1 MKMPPTKQNTAPTE
15 EETQLKLL
23 KLIESQGQETTQRD
37 LARHLG
43 ISLGKT
49 NYCLAGLIEKGYVR
63 IQRFK
68 NSKKKAAYAY
78 ILTPKGIKERAR
90 LTINF
95 LIRKMR
101 EYERLKHE
109 IAQLEEEVSNL
120 TLTNPQN

>member
-1 MKMPPTKQNTAPTE
+1 MPPTKQNTTLPE
-15 EETQLKLL
+15 EDTHLQILKI
-23 KLIESQGQETTQRD
+23 IESKGQEITQRD

-49 NYCLAGLIEKGYVR
+49 NYCLAGLVEKGYVR

-90 LTINF
+90 LTVSF
-95 LIRKMR
+95 LSRKMR
-101 EYERLKHE
+101 EYEILKQE
-109 IAQLEEEVSNL
+109 IAQLEKEVSEITMKN
-120 TLTNPQN
+120 N